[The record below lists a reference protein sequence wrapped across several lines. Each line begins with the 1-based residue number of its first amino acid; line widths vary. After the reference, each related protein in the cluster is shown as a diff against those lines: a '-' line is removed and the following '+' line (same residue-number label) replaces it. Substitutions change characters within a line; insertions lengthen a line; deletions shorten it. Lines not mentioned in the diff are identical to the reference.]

1 MRSFFR
7 DHWKVIVA
15 IVLLVVLAM
24 FTVNPGGAAPAP
36 SPASVL
42 AARLRTHV
50 AALAPASAAGP
61 RQLEQAARYIEATLR
76 GEGYAIQRRVGQG
89 GQGVRNIEAAL
100 ANLAPGARP
109 ERVFIVGAHAGA
121 PAADAGQA
129 GGAAAVLE
137 LARLLRAVRP
147 SRGTE
152 IRFVFLFGPAAGQTP
167 SAPGDARNFIAF
179 AGPVESS
186 RLVQGALAAF
196 QGNTG
201 APARGLAALGYVQ
214 GVTLSGPAAGA
225 RPGYPAIMVT
235 GTAFGRYPYFEAT
248 NEPAADTP
256 EPVDYAGLARVLS
269 GLARTIEALAAGR
282 QG

>member
-1 MRSFFR
+1 M
-7 DHWKVIVA
+7 
-15 IVLLVVLAM
+15 
-24 FTVNPGGAAPAP
+24 
-36 SPASVL
+36 
-42 AARLRTHV
+42 RTHV

-61 RQLEQAARYIEATLR
+61 RQLERAARYIEATLR
-76 GEGYAIQRRVGQG
+76 NQGYRVQRRS
-89 GQGVRNIEAAL
+89 GQGVRSVEAAL
-100 ANLAPGARP
+100 ANLAPGTQP
-109 ERVFIVGAHAGA
+109 ERVFIVGA
-121 PAADAGQA
+121 QA
-129 GGAAAVLE
+129 GTPDGTAAGDADQAAGTAAVLE

-152 IRFVFLFGPAAGQTP
+152 IRFVFLFGPASGAAP
-167 SAPGDARNFIAF
+167 PAPGDARNFIAF

-225 RPGYPAIMVT
+225 RPGYPAVMVT

-256 EPVDYAGLARVLS
+256 EPVDYEGVARVLS